1 MSEIIG
7 SICGDPN
14 VLAHVAARDMVV
26 GKGGVLDRAFEVAEK
41 GLVNAG
47 DVLDAIL
54 CEVDV
59 RGLASAAAAA
69 AAAAK
74 AAELAKTNS
83 VLPCPSSFKLLSSE
97 HLPSSPHPSECWT
110 CCFSPLPP
118 SPSSASTPL
127 PGHALFLL
135 MRTIANVCGCGGTS
149 SGNTMRKAVMEAGA
163 APFLV
168 ASLIPHATARVW
180 GAGGGALKAQPMIG
194 AEAVAGE
201 WGRLVRQEAAGAL
214 ANLAFATQA
223 RAALIRACILDVME
237 DVGHWVPGDG
247 PLFASSGRSSSSLI
261 PGARLLHETPEFIER
276 CSSVVR
282 SLSQDDACRRR
293 IRGSGRLQELN
304 ALAPQQLQDYRFFKA
319 RADERDGVFWGR
331 NDDV

>member
-1 MSEIIG
+1 
-7 SICGDPN
+7 
-14 VLAHVAARDMVV
+14 
-26 GKGGVLDRAFEVAEK
+26 
-41 GLVNAG
+41 
-47 DVLDAIL
+47 
-54 CEVDV
+54 
-59 RGLASAAAAA
+59 
-69 AAAAK
+69 
-74 AAELAKTNS
+74 
-83 VLPCPSSFKLLSSE
+83 
-97 HLPSSPHPSECWT
+97 
-110 CCFSPLPP
+110 
-118 SPSSASTPL
+118 
-127 PGHALFLL
+127 
-135 MRTIANVCGCGGTS
+135 MRTIANVCGCGGTA

-168 ASLIPHATARVW
+168 ASLIPHARARVW
-180 GAGGGALKAQPMIG
+180 GAGGGVLKAQPMIG
-194 AEAVAGE
+194 AEAVAGD
-201 WGRLVRQEAAGAL
+201 WGRHVRQEAAGAL

-247 PLFASSGRSSSSLI
+247 PLFASSGRSSSGVI

-304 ALAPQQLQDYRFFKA
+304 ALAPQQLQDYKFFKA
-319 RADERDGVFWGR
+319 RADERDGVFWGC